1 MSKIRTTKRLR
12 TLGGFGVNINQLR
25 TLVALAECKSFSSAA
40 EKLFLTQP
48 AVSFQIHSLEEHFGA
63 RLVDRS
69 GKRAEL
75 TEEGRLVCDFARQ
88 TLQLLAEAEYRVS
101 QLSCHVRG
109 RLLVGASTI
118 PGEYILPHLI
128 GAFKEKFPEV
138 QISLEIGDS
147 SEIRKKVLDQRLDLG
162 VVGAV
167 ANQAQL
173 NSTKVLE
180 DELILIV
187 PPGHAWPSRAQI
199 APASLLEENFILR
212 EKGSGTRQ
220 ILAERLKEVGI
231 DVADLKVVME
241 LGSTEAIL
249 TAVEAGL
256 GISVVSRWAADK
268 ALALGQVREVRVVG
282 LNLKRDLF
290 VVTHKQALP
299 NRALEEFQTFLTTF
313 NTQSLSRAA
322 G

>member
-1 MSKIRTTKRLR
+1 M
-12 TLGGFGVNINQLR
+12 NINQLR
-25 TLVALAECKSFSSAA
+25 TLKALAQCKSFSLAA

-69 GKRAEL
+69 GRKAQL
-75 TEEGRLVCDFARQ
+75 TEEGRLVLDFAQEILAALARTEYQVNELTQ
-88 TLQLLAEAEYRVS
+88 T
-101 QLSCHVRG
+101 VRG

-118 PGEYILPHLI
+118 PGEYIMPHLI
-128 GAFKEKFPEV
+128 GAFRDKYPEV
-138 QISLEIGDS
+138 KISLEIGDS
-147 SEIRKKVLDQRLDLG
+147 EEIRKKVIDQRIDLG

-167 ANQAQL
+167 SKQPQIA
-173 NSTKVLE
+173 SKKVLE

-187 PPGHAWPSRAQI
+187 PQNHRWPSDATVTVQN
-199 APASLLEENFILR
+199 LTEEDFILR

-220 ILAERLKEVGI
+220 VLEERLKEHGV
-231 DVADLKVVME
+231 DVKALHVVME

-249 TAVEAGL
+249 TAVEAHL

-268 ALALGQVREVRVVG
+268 ALALGQVRRINVEG
-282 LNLKRDLF
+282 LDLKRDLF
-290 VVTHKQALP
+290 IIVHRQTLP
-299 NRALEEFQTFLTTF
+299 NRALEEFESFISNFRIKTLS
-313 NTQSLSRAA
+313 NSL